1 MSGPSFPRIVAGGAA
16 RDTDRPERTD
26 LAVQLSLFDVRPTN
40 RVLCLPVAEIHG
52 ATFIRA
58 FNGARPSAVVD
69 LRSHPHF
76 DMTSL
81 SRSATFELFRDVRST
96 YLHLPID
103 LRPPA
108 DQSARWSLRSRAVEV
123 LDALLASHVEY
134 GRTFAFLVNRLRDVP
149 VLEAALR
156 QPDDRNGVA
165 WCIEVAGHDPVG
177 D

>member
-1 MSGPSFPRIVAGGAA
+1 MGGGAGPDGAGRPA
-16 RDTDRPERTD
+16 RTDR
-26 LAVQLSLFDVRPTN
+26 AVQLSLFDVRPTN

-52 ATFIRA
+52 ATFVRA
-58 FNGARPSAVVD
+58 FTGARPSAVVD

-81 SRSATFELFRDVRST
+81 SRSATFELFRDARST

-123 LDALLASHVEY
+123 LDAILASHLEG
-134 GRTFAFLVNRLRDVP
+134 GRTFAFLVNLLRDVP
-149 VLEAALR
+149 VLEAAMR
-156 QPDDRNGVA
+156 WPDDRTGVA
-165 WCIEVAGHDPVG
+165 WRIEVAGRDPAG
-177 D
+177 G